1 VHFRVVPEAGVDPG
15 GIDLR
20 IVGPNGVDVQVTTD
34 ANGIVTTEDA
44 ALAGLI
50 NADPLADW
58 QVAVVDGASVTEN
71 GAVQPGRIYNI
82 QMGLEYRFEYLPEA
96 I

>member
-1 VHFRVVPEAGVDPG
+1 VDPS

-20 IVGPNGVDVQVTTD
+20 IVGPNGVDAQVTTNAD
-34 ANGIVTTEDA
+34 GIVSTEDA
-44 ALAGLI
+44 ALAGLVG
-50 NADPLADW
+50 ADPLADW
-58 QVAVVDGASVTEN
+58 QVSVVGGASVTEN
-71 GAVQPGRIYNI
+71 GEVQPGRIYNI